1 VPNNKEINDIRNY
14 IQNIGIHY
22 NVPFL
27 DDYVQEVF
35 LGLYNKGESF
45 LLELKANDKLYNYV
59 YKICVYQLLSINSP
73 YYRTYILPNTF
84 NDLTGLETYKRESF
98 KEEKLN
104 ELLNSLDAVDKK
116 LLTQLIECRGVR
128 TDLSRKSNIHYSS
141 LLKMID
147 RLKNKIKTNWSL
159 NEFYG

>member
-1 VPNNKEINDIRNY
+1 MPNNKEINDIKNY

>member
-1 VPNNKEINDIRNY
+1 MFAL
-14 IQNIGIHY
+14 H
-22 NVPFL
+22 
-27 DDYVQEVF
+27 
-35 LGLYNKGESF
+35 
-45 LLELKANDKLYNYV
+45 
-59 YKICVYQLLSINSP
+59 
-73 YYRTYILPNTF
+73 
-84 NDLTGLETYKRESF
+84 LTGLETYKRESF

>member
-1 VPNNKEINDIRNY
+1 MPNNKEIEDIRKY
-14 IQNIGIHY
+14 IKNIGLHY

-27 DDYVQEVF
+27 DDYIQEVF
-35 LGLYNKGESF
+35 LALFNKGTEF
-45 LLELKANDKLYNYV
+45 ILDLKAKDKLYNYI

-84 NDLTGLETYKRESF
+84 NDLTGSETYKKESF
-98 KEEKLN
+98 KEEKLQ
-104 ELLNSLDAVDKK
+104 ELLNSLDEVDKK
-116 LLTQLIECRGVR
+116 LLSQLIECRGV
-128 TDLSRKSNIHYSS
+128 HYSS

-147 RLKNKIKTNWSL
+147 RLKDKIKTNWTL

>member
-1 VPNNKEINDIRNY
+1 MPNNKEINDIRNY

>member
-1 VPNNKEINDIRNY
+1 MPNNKEIEDIRKY
-14 IQNIGIHY
+14 IKNIGLHY

-35 LGLYNKGESF
+35 LCLYEKGTPF
-45 LLELKANDKLYNYV
+45 LLELKQKDKLYHYI
-59 YKICVYQLLSINSP
+59 YKTSVYQLLSVNGY

-84 NDLTGLETYKRESF
+84 SDLTGLETYKNECF
-98 KEEKLN
+98 KEEKLK

-116 LLTQLIECRGVR
+116 MLTQLIEFRGNKNS
-128 TDLSRKSNIHYSS
+128 LHKKSNICYSS
-141 LLKMID
+141 LLKMIE
-147 RLKNKIKTNWSL
+147 RMKENIKKNWTL

>member
-1 VPNNKEINDIRNY
+1 MPNNKEINDIRNY

-35 LGLYNKGESF
+35 LGLYNKGETF